1 MNRLFS
7 IILIVVGL
15 VVVLLPD
22 DLSIIKPPT
31 PMDPLAQEVKT
42 VIGDRD
48 KEGILQ
54 LSASVKAAALLFQG
68 DRSREA
74 PYYTDAGKV
83 KWAARRINELT
94 LPAGWKMDEKY
105 PGLASML
112 ASYIESKLG
121 ENPSSDDIARVLIE
135 VATSLERAGS

>member
-68 DRSREA
+68 DRSR
-74 PYYTDAGKV
+74 KLL
-83 KWAARRINELT
+83 IILT
-94 LPAGWKMDEKY
+94 PVRLS
-105 PGLASML
+105 GL
-112 ASYIESKLG
+112 
-121 ENPSSDDIARVLIE
+121 RVVLM
-135 VATSLERAGS
+135 S